1 VETFVR
7 VLEEAKRLERVR
19 EGAGAMAVPYS
30 FESRTEGLVGDPDL
44 PGMSVEID
52 EVTDGFADAVELELV
67 AGRWFEPADDA
78 LDWMPVVLDVEAA
91 RGLFGSEIEPGEA
104 VGRWLRQDPDRPRR
118 RVVGVVSDFRQHGEL
133 SRPQPYMFE
142 RVKMGDAWHLPPRNL
157 VLRMA
162 PGTTGDYEEK
172 VIDRLQAVAPEW
184 TFAVRPLEV
193 LRGTNLRLRL
203 IPMTVV
209 AVVAAF
215 LMVMVALGLMGV
227 LWQNVVQRTREIGL
241 RRANGATRANVHRQ
255 ILAELLLVTTMAVG
269 LGTLLVVQLPILELF
284 ESLRPRVF
292 VAGLLTSLGVIYLL
306 AALCALY
313 PSWMAGRVQPA
324 EALRWE

>member
-1 VETFVR
+1 
-7 VLEEAKRLERVR
+7 
-19 EGAGAMAVPYS
+19 
-30 FESRTEGLVGDPDL
+30 
-44 PGMSVEID
+44 
-52 EVTDGFADAVELELV
+52 
-67 AGRWFEPADDA
+67 
-78 LDWMPVVLDVEAA
+78 
-91 RGLFGSEIEPGEA
+91 
-104 VGRWLRQDPDRPRR
+104 
-118 RVVGVVSDFRQHGEL
+118 
-133 SRPQPYMFE
+133 
-142 RVKMGDAWHLPPRNL
+142 
-157 VLRMA
+157 
-162 PGTTGDYEEK
+162 
-172 VIDRLQAVAPEW
+172 
-184 TFAVRPLEV
+184 
-193 LRGTNLRLRL
+193 
-203 IPMTVV
+203 
-209 AVVAAF
+209 
-215 LMVMVALGLMGV
+215 MVALGLMGV